1 MPKFNVEHDLN
12 FDAQTAVID
21 AVINAMNLACP
32 GKRDQLMG
40 YVFAKLGLSI
50 EQQSV
55 ISYMLKGD
63 IDPSE
68 VMSFVRKRKESLAMK
83 GEKKKLCIS
92 NDRLKTIF
100 KILVKEKLI
109 KAANTWQ
116 FITYWL
122 EKNCEGWTGGKSSQ
136 SRHLQEVL
144 GEDMTLPTRAFK
156 THSPKDLKEV
166 MENPNGKMGRFHS
179 AAIMRL
185 KQLCEEVRTA

>member
-21 AVINAMNLACP
+21 AVINAMHLACP
-32 GKRDQLMG
+32 GKRDQLIG
-40 YVFAKLGLSI
+40 YVFTKLGLSI

-55 ISYMLKGD
+55 ISYMLNGD
-63 IDPSE
+63 IEPSE
-68 VMSFVRKRKESLAMK
+68 VLSFVRKRKEIQAMT
-83 GEKKKLCIS
+83 GEKKKLKIS
-92 NDRLKTIF
+92 NEKLKAIF
-100 KILVKEKLI
+100 KTLVKEKLI

-122 EKNCEGWTGGKSSQ
+122 EKNCEGWTGGKMSQ
-136 SRHLQEVL
+136 SKHLQEVM
-144 GEDMTLPTRAFK
+144 GEDMTIPSRAFK
-156 THSPKDLKEV
+156 THIPDDLKEV
-166 MENPNGKMGRFHS
+166 MENPNGKKGRFHN